1 VRPKLE
7 VAGSRL
13 QLNGDESLKIDVD
26 VLGHHET
33 FSAAIPGIY
42 NAYNVLAAVAAANAM
57 GVDVPVMLGAVERFQ
72 PAFGRIERL
81 RYLDRQL
88 TIALV
93 KNPVGFNEVLRM
105 LTQDGALATPTM
117 IVINDL
123 DADSRDVSWLW
134 DVDFELLEG
143 DGPIVAT
150 AGIRGTD
157 MANRLKYAGV
167 APDRILPLGE
177 DLSDA
182 LTAFVDRVPA
192 GTTAWILPTYTAMLG
207 TRKELVNRGAV
218 DDYWK

>member
-1 VRPKLE
+1 MQEAVRL
-7 VAGSRL
+7 
-13 QLNGDESLKIDVD
+13 
-26 VLGHHET
+26 
-33 FSAAIPGIY
+33 
-42 NAYNVLAAVAAANAM
+42 
-57 GVDVPVMLGAVERFQ
+57 FQ

-105 LTQDGALATPTM
+105 LTQDGALSTPTL

-134 DVDFELLEG
+134 DVDFELLAG
-143 DGPIVAT
+143 DGPFVAT
-150 AGIRGTD
+150 AGLRGAD
-157 MANRLKYAGV
+157 MANRLKYAGL
-167 APDRILPLGE
+167 APDRIVSLGE
-177 DLSDA
+177 ELGSA
-182 LTAFVDRVPA
+182 LTAFVERVPV
-192 GTTAWILPTYTAMLG
+192 GSSAWILPTYTAMLG